1 MKNRTISVP
10 KTNCSARLSRK
21 VPRNIT
27 AVKSPL
33 SLARISSGAKTLGFC
48 GISRN
53 PRRHDLLADP
63 RASPGHCRAEIPPE
77 LAPGNLSLA
86 TPTARAEPEL
96 QATPPDAAGSGP
108 LGLAFANLGRM
119 EESAMLG
126 STQHGRSM
134 ASRGLSALLAMEK
147 RPSQI
152 RPENPRPRHHPPDP
166 PNESRQSALGGS
178 PHPR

>member
-1 MKNRTISVP
+1 MQAKPVLFAQADLIRD
-10 KTNCSARLSRK
+10 
-21 VPRNIT
+21 
-27 AVKSPL
+27 L

-53 PRRHDLLADP
+53 PRRHDSLADP
-63 RASPGHCRAEIPPE
+63 RASPGHCRTEIRPE
-77 LAPGNLSLA
+77 LAPGTAGLA

-96 QATPPDAAGSGP
+96 QATPPDAAGPGP
-108 LGLAFANLGRM
+108 LGLAFASLGRV

-126 STQHGRSM
+126 STQHGPSM

-147 RPSQI
+147 RSSQI
-152 RPENPRPRHHPPDP
+152 RPENHRPRHYPPDR

-178 PHPR
+178 PHPRRS

>member
-1 MKNRTISVP
+1 MVP
-10 KTNCSARLSRK
+10 VNWASSGRLYPGYSGQL
-21 VPRNIT
+21 
-27 AVKSPL
+27 SWL

-53 PRRHDLLADP
+53 PRPHDSLAEP
-63 RASPGHCRAEIPPE
+63 CASPGRCRTEIPPE
-77 LAPGNLSLA
+77 LAPRDAGLA
-86 TPTARAEPEL
+86 TPTARVEPEL
-96 QATPPDAAGSGP
+96 QATPPDAAGPDP
-108 LGLAFANLGRM
+108 LGLAFAGLGRM

-126 STQHGRSM
+126 STQHGPSM

-147 RPSQI
+147 RSSQI
-152 RPENPRPRHHPPDP
+152 RPEDDCPRHHPPDR